1 VQLDLRVQ
9 PDRKAPQAR
18 RDRPEQQDRLDRRA
32 MWDPLDRQVLKVRPV
47 TPARPAKT

>member
-32 MWDPLDRQVLKVRPV
+32 MWDPPDRQVHKVRPV
-47 TPARPAKT
+47 TLARPAKT